1 MVNIAVTKVMSVAMA
16 ARDAVRARQAV
27 VETLYVVQKR
37 PRVAQIRNIVA
48 QKDTRA
54 VIVLMAVVRISQH
67 AAVNTVA
74 PSI

>member
-1 MVNIAVTKVMSVAMA
+1 MSVAMA
-16 ARDAVRARQAV
+16 ARDAVRPRQAV

-67 AAVNTVA
+67 AVVNTVA

>member
-1 MVNIAVTKVMSVAMA
+1 MSVAMA

>member
-1 MVNIAVTKVMSVAMA
+1 MA

-37 PRVAQIRNIVA
+37 LRVAQIRNIVA